1 MIRLYNTLTRR
12 KEDFE
17 PIEPGRVQAYVCGP
31 TVYDSSH
38 MGHARSAVVFDVVF
52 RYFEFAGF
60 LVTYVRNFTD
70 IDDKI
75 IKRANETNL
84 SVKAVASRYINEFHE
99 DMDALFVRRATVE
112 PLATAHIGEMIA
124 VIKAL
129 VEKGHAYQVEGDVY
143 FAVETFPEYGKLS
156 GRKIEDMEAGARVEI
171 NDKKKNPFDFV
182 LWKAAKPD
190 EPQWKSPWGP
200 GRPGWH
206 IECSAMGKKH
216 LGASFDIHGGGKD
229 LVFPHHENEIA
240 QSEAAF
246 GVPFARYWMHN
257 GFVNIDSEK
266 MSKSL
271 GNFLTVR
278 DILKEYHPEAVRLFL
293 LSKHY
298 RSPVDF
304 TAQAMAEAASGL
316 DRLYEGIARLA
327 ELCGG
332 EEPALP
338 DGTGSFLERFRQ
350 SMDDDFNTAGAIG
363 VLFEAVRSANRM
375 MDEGNAHPD
384 GVRTIFAEILKM
396 GRILGLFNQSGSD
409 YLEKRQARA
418 AAKSAVDP
426 ARIEALIEKR
436 KLARA
441 EKDWAKADKIRD
453 ELAQMGV
460 SIKDG
465 PEGTTWRIE

>member
-1 MIRLYNTLTRR
+1 MIRLYNTLSRQ

-17 PIEPGRVQAYVCGP
+17 PVIPGRVRMYVCGP

-52 RYFEFAGF
+52 RYFEYAGF
-60 LVTYVRNFTD
+60 EVTYVRNFTD

-75 IKRANETNL
+75 IKRANETGL
-84 SVKAVASRYINEFHE
+84 TVKAVASRYIKEFHQ

-129 VEKGHAYQVEGDVY
+129 VEKGHAYEADGDVY
-143 FAVETFPEYGKLS
+143 FAVESFPQYGKLS
-156 GRKIEDMEAGARVEI
+156 GRKLDDMEAGARVEVS
-171 NDKKKNPFDFV
+171 DKKKNPFDFV

-216 LGASFDIHGGGKD
+216 LGESFDIHGGGKD

-304 TAQAMAEAASGL
+304 TAQAMADAAAGL
-316 DRLYEGIARLA
+316 DRLYEGLARMA
-327 ELCGG
+327 ELCGE
-332 EEPALP
+332 EEPLLP
-338 DGTGSFLERFRQ
+338 SNTSPFVERFCQ

-363 VLFEAVRSANRM
+363 VMFEAVRSANRM
-375 MDEGNAHPD
+375 MDEQNPQPD
-384 GVRTIFAEILKM
+384 QVKAILAESLKM
-396 GRILGLFNQSGSD
+396 GRILGLFNQSGAD
-409 YLEKRQARA
+409 YLKKRQTRL

-426 ARIEALIEKR
+426 AQIEALLEKR
-436 KLARA
+436 TAARN
-441 EKDWAKADKIRD
+441 EKDWAKADQIRD

-465 PEGTTWRIE
+465 PEGTTWKLE